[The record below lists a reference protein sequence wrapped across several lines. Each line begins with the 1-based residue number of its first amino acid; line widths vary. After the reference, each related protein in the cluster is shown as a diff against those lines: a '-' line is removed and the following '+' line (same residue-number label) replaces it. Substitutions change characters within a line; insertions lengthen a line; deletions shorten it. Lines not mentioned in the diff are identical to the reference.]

1 MKLGHDRLGAGPPLV
16 LLHSLGTDR
25 CVWHPVLEPLSRERD
40 VIAVDLPGFGES
52 DLLPAGEP
60 PAPPLLADAVASFV
74 AGLGIDGPPH
84 VAGNSLGGWVA
95 LELAATG
102 RARSVTAIAPAG
114 LWPRALPPKP
124 SIARGVARA
133 ATPVLAA
140 LLATSRGRRLALGA
154 TMAHPE
160 RVPPREA
167 LRLVRAYAAAPG
179 YDEVNAAMRAG
190 RFEELDSVRVPLTF
204 GWPDRDRL
212 VARPARLPAAARN
225 VVLRD
230 CGHVPMWDSP
240 EQVTALLLAGSS
252 ARLSD
257 AA

>member
-1 MKLGHDRLGAGPPLV
+1 LTLGYDRLGSGPPLV

-25 CVWHPVLEPLSRERD
+25 CVWHPVLDGLARERD

-52 DLLPAGEP
+52 DPLPAGAS
-60 PAPPLLADAVASFV
+60 PAPRALGAALASFLDD
-74 AGLGIDGPPH
+74 LGVERPH

-95 LELAATG
+95 LEMAVAG
-102 RARSVTAIAPAG
+102 AARSVTAIAPAG
-114 LWPRALPPKP
+114 LWPRALAPKP

-133 ATPVLAA
+133 ATPLLAAVLATA
-140 LLATSRGRRLALGA
+140 RGRRLALGA

-179 YDEVNAAMRAG
+179 YDAVNAAMRSG
-190 RFEELDSVRVPLTF
+190 RFDGLDRLRVPVTF

-212 VARPARLPAAARN
+212 VARPRALPAAARN

-240 EQVTALLLAGSS
+240 EQVAALLLEGSG
-252 ARLSD
+252 ARALH